1 MFFSIIIPTY
11 NRAAFL
17 SKSIS
22 SVVEQSF
29 EDWELIVV
37 DDGSTDDTKTC
48 VECFSDMRI
57 KYVYQENMERSAARN
72 NGIDH
77 ATGTY
82 ILFLDSDDTLQPDM
96 LMILHASICQNGQ
109 LVAVFGTTLVYE
121 ENNRNTSLWTGA
133 NAPDL
138 LNAKVVIPVSQCA
151 HRDCFVT
158 NRFDTRF
165 TLWEDTHVWLRILQ
179 QFPVLSVPEAC
190 IRVAIHQESSVFKT
204 FHSVDIKDA
213 HRYRDAVS
221 DLLNYPDLFPREAYE
236 QLLNAYIFSK
246 YQMYIYQA
254 RMNKQYDVALQLLT
268 EARLYQRK
276 MGYQI
281 KTWLKIIVGKT
292 VKIYFR

>member
-1 MFFSIIIPTY
+1 MFFSVIIPTY

-48 VECFSDMRI
+48 VERFSDARI
-57 KYVYQENMERSAARN
+57 KYVYQENAERSAARN
-72 NGIDH
+72 NGITH
-77 ATGTY
+77 ASGTY
-82 ILFLDSDDTLQPDM
+82 ILFLDSDDVLQPDT
-96 LMILHASICQNGQ
+96 LAVLHDFIHQHGEP
-109 LVAVFGTTLVYE
+109 VAVFGTTLVYE
-121 ENNRNTSLWTGA
+121 ENVRNTSLWTGA
-133 NAPDL
+133 TATEL
-138 LNAKVVIPVSQCA
+138 LSTKSVIPVSQCA
-151 HRDCFVT
+151 HRDCFID

-179 QFPVLSVPEAC
+179 QFPVLVVPAAC
-190 IRVAIHQESSVFKT
+190 IRVAVHQESSVFKT
-204 FHSVDIKDA
+204 FHSVEIKDA

-221 DLLNYPDLFPREAYE
+221 DLLNYPDLFPLKDYE

-254 RMNKQYDVALQLLT
+254 RMNKQYGVALQLLT
-268 EARLYQRK
+268 ESRLYQRK
-276 MGYQI
+276 IGYHV
-281 KTWLKIIVGKT
+281 KTWLKVMAGKT
-292 VKIYFR
+292 VNIYFR